1 MNIRSSKILV
11 SLFFLLFVLNSCADQ
26 LGKAKTKEKKV
37 FKHDTPL
44 IKQDVKKLGQIEI
57 EKSAEMG
64 PTPVEGD
71 VQKLQKR
78 KQISSVKEKNY
89 LLIPDDYMMLKQ
101 KVTFKFQNLDYKE
114 AMALMAKIGDVNILV
129 GEEVAGSIT
138 AELSDVP
145 WDKAFNAL
153 LDMKNFAADIDVA
166 SNIIRVHSPSTLTSQ
181 ESYKSARASAV
192 RKKVELEDSVEPVV
206 SEIFRLYYITPAE
219 AKATITELFTSTG
232 DAGGYSPIQVTE
244 EKTTRSII
252 VRGKTKD
259 LDVVD
264 KVIREIDV
272 RTKQV
277 LIEAFIV
284 EASSTFERALGNA
297 LSAAYTRKGTRIGG
311 TVGGSSI
318 GSAPGGSGSSISGST
333 AGISEAG
340 SGGADGLFNFPA
352 EGTGGPT
359 SGIGI
364 LRKMSSSVLKLQIEA
379 LELQGLGKTI
389 SNPKLFTLDNQVA
402 TITQGVQIPVAGSG
416 DTAPSFKDAALKLT
430 VTPSIIGD
438 GNVLLQVQV
447 NNDSPDRTDPAA
459 VGINTMEISTKLL
472 IADGDIVVIGG
483 IKKNQITN
491 QNKQVPGM
499 SKLPIIGKMF
509 KGENK
514 TDTMNELLVF
524 IAPRIL

>member
-1 MNIRSSKILV
+1 MNCRLLKILF
-11 SLFFLLFVLNSCADQ
+11 SLVFLLLAFSGCAEQ
-26 LGKAKTKEKKV
+26 MAKMKQKKT

-44 IKQDVKKLGQIEI
+44 IKQDVKKLGKMEV

-71 VQKLQKR
+71 VTKLQKR

-89 LLIPDDYMMLKQ
+89 LLIPDEYMLLKQ

-114 AMALMAKIGDVNILV
+114 AMGLMAKIGDVNILV
-129 GEEVAGSIT
+129 GEEVAGAIT

-153 LDMKNFAADIDVA
+153 LDMKNFAADIDVG
-166 SNIIRVHSPSTLTSQ
+166 SNIIRVHSPATLTSQ

-192 RKKVELEDSVEPVV
+192 RKKVELESSVEPVV

-219 AKATITELFTSTG
+219 AKATISELFTSTG
-232 DAGGYSPIQVTE
+232 EGSTYSPIQVTE

-252 VRGKTKD
+252 VRGKAKD

-264 KVIREIDV
+264 SVIREIDV

-284 EASSTFERALGNA
+284 EATSSFERVLGKK
-297 LSAAYTRKGTRIGG
+297 LGAAYTRKGIRAGG
-311 TVGGSSI
+311 TIEGSTI
-318 GSAPGGSGSSISGST
+318 GNPSGSEAALQTTTGSLSSAGT
-333 AGISEAG
+333 AGADSIFNTNVAG
-340 SGGADGLFNFPA
+340 A
-352 EGTGGPT
+352 T

-364 LRKMSSSVLKLQIEA
+364 LKKTGSAVLKLQIEA
-379 LELQGLGKTI
+379 LEKEGLGKTI

-402 TITQGVQIPVAGSG
+402 SITQGVQIPVPGSG
-416 DTAPSFKDAALKLT
+416 DSPTTFKDAALKLT

-438 GNVLLQVQV
+438 GNILLEIQV
-447 NNDSPDRTDPAA
+447 NNDTPDRTDPTA
-459 VGINTMEISTKLL
+459 VGINKMEITTKLL
-472 IADGDIVVIGG
+472 IGDGDIVVIGG
-483 IKKNQITN
+483 IKKNDISNATE
-491 QNKQVPGM
+491 QVPGM
-499 SKLPIIGKMF
+499 SKIPFIGKMF
-509 KGENK
+509 QGSAK
-514 TDTMNELLVF
+514 TDKMTELLVF